1 MPANSN
7 VAKSRHLLIT
17 GGYAALGVAFVLVGV
32 LPFVRGVSAAKGAIA
47 EYKHEIEKRVETKSA
62 LTSINK
68 EIHDLEYQVRNY
80 ERLVPPNQDLGNFLK
95 QVSEQLDKHG
105 MKEVDIHAQAAIT
118 REKSQKLPITI
129 HASGSFVQLQKFLLS
144 LENLPRMCSVGQV
157 ILENADP
164 TMNGKVKVNL
174 TLFIYNSKP
183 S

>member
-7 VAKSRHLLIT
+7 VAKSRHLLIS

-32 LPFVRGVSAAKGAIA
+32 LPYIRGVSAAKGAIFD
-47 EYKHEIEKRVETKSA
+47 YKHEIERRVETKNT
-62 LTSINK
+62 LTRVNR
-68 EIHDLEYQVRNY
+68 EIHDLEFQTRNY

-118 REKSQKLPITI
+118 RDKSQKLPITI
-129 HASGSFVQLQKFLLS
+129 KASGNYVQLQKFLLS

-157 ILENADP
+157 ILETDP
-164 TMNGKVKVNL
+164 AMTGKVNVNL